1 MINIVVPFLQML
13 RRLPVQEKDQG
24 EYNLLSSTILLAIKE
39 KLGFIAQIEMVKI
52 WKVFQCFKLAQ
63 YMQASF
69 SKCFT
74 IFSLEGSIWLCIIVF
89 ATCYKKQAILISS
102 SRLNMCLSD
111 ALF

>member
-52 WKVFQCFKLAQ
+52 
-63 YMQASF
+63 
-69 SKCFT
+69 
-74 IFSLEGSIWLCIIVF
+74 
-89 ATCYKKQAILISS
+89 
-102 SRLNMCLSD
+102 
-111 ALF
+111 